1 MSDERLLNR
10 KELPFTHCLALLMEN
25 LALGERFTITE
36 SAISQSV
43 ESVQPAEELT
53 ASFMLKVPFDE

>member
-1 MSDERLLNR
+1 MFLKLKRFPLR
-10 KELPFTHCLALLMEN
+10 HCVESLMEN
-25 LALGERFTITE
+25 LALGERFTITV

>member
-1 MSDERLLNR
+1 MR
-10 KELPFTHCLALLMEN
+10 HCVESLMEN
-25 LALGERFTITE
+25 LALGERFTITV